1 MAVAQAEAVA
11 PIRLLAWEPPYA
23 VGAALKSKKTKK
35 RPPGG
40 GGSGQARGCTMN
52 RRVLMR
58 GPATQLL
65 GLSEAWEPGAGG
77 WLQPGALDLEVTR

>member
-1 MAVAQAEAVA
+1 
-11 PIRLLAWEPPYA
+11 
-23 VGAALKSKKTKK
+23 
-35 RPPGG
+35 
-40 GGSGQARGCTMN
+40 MN

-58 GPATQLL
+58 GPASQLL